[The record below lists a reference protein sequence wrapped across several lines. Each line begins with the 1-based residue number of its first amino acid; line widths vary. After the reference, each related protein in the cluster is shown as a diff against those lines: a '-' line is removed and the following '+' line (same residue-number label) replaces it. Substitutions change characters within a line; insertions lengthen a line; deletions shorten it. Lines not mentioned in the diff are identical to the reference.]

1 MDQLELDLNGAIH
14 NAANKAM
21 PLKTRGN
28 YTYKDSW
35 YYCPEVR
42 VLKTRLNRVRKLYR
56 RRPNTENREL
66 LQTVN
71 TDVQQ
76 QLETIR
82 NEKWIEWCSHIS
94 NHSTLSDI
102 WKWLKIVS
110 NKHKPRQSRHPQ
122 PLQEAERLADNFSDR
137 TKSENLP
144 PETRE
149 LQEQL
154 NPERWRA
161 INVACSEQD
170 DTDQPYTL
178 DELKSAYKKG
188 KDTAPGADKITYTMV
203 RMLGPAG
210 DTALLRL
217 INKSYTEQT
226 RPTVW
231 NKQDIQPVPK
241 PRDPDNMRP
250 IALSSC
256 IEKTAERMALTRLQ
270 FKVGPLHPR
279 LYAYR
284 DGVGVTE
291 CIVDFLT
298 FVDGKAAAV
307 AFLDY
312 EKAFELAS
320 PAAILFSLVNRGVK
334 GNLLAFNK
342 YYLQNRQA
350 RVKFQGIVSSY
361 KNLEN
366 RTPQGGIISPFLYNI
381 LMENIARL
389 ELPQGVDLL
398 IFADDVCVAARG
410 RNKINNLQRA
420 VNMIM
425 EKSKELGLKINTNKT
440 KTMII
445 KDKKPERNITI
456 NNQQIEW
463 VENFVYLGIHIDSKL
478 NFNQELKYL
487 KQKAAARLNT
497 MRYMTSLKGGASLEL
512 QKTYYKAC
520 TRSLIDF
527 AAPVLTNLTDNQKE
541 TLEVIQNNAMRL
553 MLGAPMWTKLCNLRA
568 ESNLPTLENRIN
580 VRNTCIVSKAIQSER
595 NTHTKNK
602 VLNEL
607 PKHPDLQRPN
617 TYTKQLVDCARSV
630 KMDGV
635 LAKLKTDAPNNN
647 TVALPWE
654 SSSAKFTYTKLP
666 RAKENCTIA
675 ELRAAATTAI
685 DEAENQNCTVY
696 YTDGTVDPDS
706 NTAGAAVFSNNYT
719 SCWRVTGNA
728 STMQTELAAIRETL
742 KHTISNDQGNIT
754 IHTDC
759 KSALQAI
766 QQHKIKDNK
775 TLITDI
781 KHLLRQPGLGSRD
794 SEHPT
799 STPTPT
805 PIFF

>member
-1 MDQLELDLNGAIH
+1 
-14 NAANKAM
+14 
-21 PLKTRGN
+21 
-28 YTYKDSW
+28 
-35 YYCPEVR
+35 
-42 VLKTRLNRVRKLYR
+42 
-56 RRPNTENREL
+56 
-66 LQTVN
+66 
-71 TDVQQ
+71 
-76 QLETIR
+76 
-82 NEKWIEWCSHIS
+82 
-94 NHSTLSDI
+94 
-102 WKWLKIVS
+102 
-110 NKHKPRQSRHPQ
+110 
-122 PLQEAERLADNFSDR
+122 
-137 TKSENLP
+137 
-144 PETRE
+144 
-149 LQEQL
+149 
-154 NPERWRA
+154 
-161 INVACSEQD
+161 
-170 DTDQPYTL
+170 
-178 DELKSAYKKG
+178 
-188 KDTAPGADKITYTMV
+188 MV

-210 DTALLRL
+210 DTALFRL

-226 RPTVW
+226 RPTIW

-256 IEKTAERMALTRLQ
+256 IEKTAEQMALTRLQ

-279 LYAYR
+279 LYAYV

-291 CIVDFLT
+291 RIVDFFT

-350 RVKFQGIVSSY
+350 RVKVQGTVSSY
-361 KNLEN
+361 TNLEN
-366 RTPQGGIISPFLYNI
+366 GTPQGRIISPFLYNI

-398 IFADDVCVAARG
+398 LFGDDVCVAARG

-420 VNMIM
+420 VNMFM

-456 NNQQIEW
+456 NNQPIEW

-487 KQKAAARLNT
+487 RQKAAARLNT
-497 MRYMTSLKGGASLEL
+497 MKYMTSLKGGASLEL
-512 QKTYYKAC
+512 QKIYYKAC

-553 MLGAPMWTKLCNLRA
+553 MLGAPMWTKLRA
-568 ESNLPTLENRIN
+568 ESNLLTLENRIN

-595 NTHTKNK
+595 YTHKKNK

-617 TYTKQLVDCARSV
+617 TYTKQVVDCAPSV

-647 TVALPWE
+647 AVAPPWE
-654 SSSAKFTYTKLP
+654 SSIAKFTYTKIP

-685 DEAENQNCTVY
+685 DEAKNQNCTVY

-706 NTAGAAVFSNNYT
+706 NSAGAAAFSDKTNLPKPLN
-719 SCWRVTGNA
+719 
-728 STMQTELAAIRETL
+728 
-742 KHTISNDQGNIT
+742 
-754 IHTDC
+754 
-759 KSALQAI
+759 
-766 QQHKIKDNK
+766 
-775 TLITDI
+775 TLIGYKSHFNLPDNES
-781 KHLLRQPGLGSRD
+781 KD
-794 SEHPT
+794 SW
-799 STPTPT
+799 SQ
-805 PIFF
+805 

>member
-1 MDQLELDLNGAIH
+1 M
-14 NAANKAM
+14 
-21 PLKTRGN
+21 
-28 YTYKDSW
+28 
-35 YYCPEVR
+35 
-42 VLKTRLNRVRKLYR
+42 
-56 RRPNTENREL
+56 
-66 LQTVN
+66 QTVN

-122 PLQEAERLADNFSDR
+122 LLQEAERLADNFSDR

-226 RPTVW
+226 RPTIW
-231 NKQDIQPVPK
+231 NKQDIQPIPK

-298 FVDGKAAAV
+298 FVDGKAAAI
-307 AFLDY
+307 AFLGY

-320 PAAILFSLVNRGVK
+320 PAAILFSLVNRGVI

-350 RVKFQGIVSSY
+350 RVKFQGTVSSY
-361 KNLEN
+361 KNFEIG
-366 RTPQGGIISPFLYNI
+366 TPQGGGDNQP
-381 LMENIARL
+381 
-389 ELPQGVDLL
+389 LL
-398 IFADDVCVAARG
+398 IQY
-410 RNKINNLQRA
+410 ING
-420 VNMIM
+420 
-425 EKSKELGLKINTNKT
+425 KHSKT
-440 KTMII
+440 
-445 KDKKPERNITI
+445 
-456 NNQQIEW
+456 
-463 VENFVYLGIHIDSKL
+463 
-478 NFNQELKYL
+478 
-487 KQKAAARLNT
+487 
-497 MRYMTSLKGGASLEL
+497 
-512 QKTYYKAC
+512 
-520 TRSLIDF
+520 
-527 AAPVLTNLTDNQKE
+527 
-541 TLEVIQNNAMRL
+541 
-553 MLGAPMWTKLCNLRA
+553 
-568 ESNLPTLENRIN
+568 
-580 VRNTCIVSKAIQSER
+580 
-595 NTHTKNK
+595 
-602 VLNEL
+602 
-607 PKHPDLQRPN
+607 
-617 TYTKQLVDCARSV
+617 
-630 KMDGV
+630 
-635 LAKLKTDAPNNN
+635 
-647 TVALPWE
+647 
-654 SSSAKFTYTKLP
+654 
-666 RAKENCTIA
+666 
-675 ELRAAATTAI
+675 RAAA
-685 DEAENQNCTVY
+685 
-696 YTDGTVDPDS
+696 
-706 NTAGAAVFSNNYT
+706 
-719 SCWRVTGNA
+719 
-728 STMQTELAAIRETL
+728 
-742 KHTISNDQGNIT
+742 
-754 IHTDC
+754 
-759 KSALQAI
+759 
-766 QQHKIKDNK
+766 
-775 TLITDI
+775 
-781 KHLLRQPGLGSRD
+781 GSRP
-794 SEHPT
+794 SH
-799 STPTPT
+799 
-805 PIFF
+805 ICR